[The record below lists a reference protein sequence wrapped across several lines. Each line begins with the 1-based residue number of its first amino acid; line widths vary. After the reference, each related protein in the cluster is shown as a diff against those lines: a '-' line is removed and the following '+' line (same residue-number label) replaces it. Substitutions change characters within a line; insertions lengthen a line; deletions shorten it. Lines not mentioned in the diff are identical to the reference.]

1 MRSHWFQH
9 PFCQAFPVAHFMR
22 QTFPVSWL
30 RIHALPD
37 SKRYPEDDAER
48 QIVFDRYSRFGS
60 ALLGESAPCLIIQ
73 SRFVGFPRSSE
84 LMPELDWKPMQR
96 VGDDEDDAWDSWM
109 AHTIWK
115 PSAFRSL
122 LLEIADDKESHIAFL
137 SEVTDCVFIPYD
149 GGADG
154 FSFDTTLLQR
164 LSGEFAPWRSLL
176 PSGL

>member
-1 MRSHWFQH
+1 MAHLMR
-9 PFCQAFPVAHFMR
+9 QAFPE
-22 QTFPVSWL
+22 SWL
-30 RIHALPD
+30 RIHSLPE

-60 ALLGESAPCLIIQ
+60 ALLGESAPCFIIQ
-73 SRFVGFPRSSE
+73 SRFLGFPRSSE
-84 LMPELDWKPMQR
+84 IMPELDWTPIHR
-96 VGDDEDDAWDSWM
+96 VGDENQDEEEIEDVWDSWM

-122 LLEIADDKESHIAFL
+122 LSQIADDKEGHITFL

-154 FSFDTTLLQR
+154 FSFDTTLLRR
-164 LSGEFAPWRSLL
+164 LSDEFAPWLSAH
-176 PSGL
+176 PQGL